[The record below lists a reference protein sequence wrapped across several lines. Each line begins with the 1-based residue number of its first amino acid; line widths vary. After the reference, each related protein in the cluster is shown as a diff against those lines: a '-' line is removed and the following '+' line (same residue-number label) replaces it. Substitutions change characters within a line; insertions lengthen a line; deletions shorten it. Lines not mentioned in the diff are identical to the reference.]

1 MHISSETLSAKFHTF
16 ESSVKSAI
24 KNLFASLHSISD
36 IKMTNNKPATAK
48 PERLPVSFIPRNL
61 ALDDDISPSKQ
72 TPRFHGY
79 TNNFRNTGE
88 EALLLHGSKSG
99 KFTVGNLAQPIME
112 NGKYTMSGDRP
123 RCRLDDSQSQN
134 LTARELVDYLKEKS
148 REENNIEI
156 DLTKNSGPIHLISC
170 FGKQK
175 AAQDLADATGRPVIA
190 YSNQEVVCKDLMTIR
205 RIEFT
210 VDSNFKHNWD
220 PRKLISGKEY
230 HTATPKT
237 FHPTNNSVK

>member
-1 MHISSETLSAKFHTF
+1 MHISSEILSAKFHAF

-24 KNLFASLHSISD
+24 KNLFASLHSVSD
-36 IKMTNNKPATAK
+36 IKMSGHKPAAGHK
-48 PERLPVSFIPRNL
+48 KLPGSFVARNL
-61 ALDDDISPSKQ
+61 ALDDDLNPSNQ

-99 KFTVGNLAQPIME
+99 KFTVGNLAQPIIE
-112 NGKYTMSGDRP
+112 NGTYTKVGNRP
-123 RCRLDDSQSQN
+123 RCRLDESQSQN
-134 LTARELVDYLKEKS
+134 LTAREFVDYLKEKS
-148 REENNIEI
+148 KEDNNIEI

-170 FGKQK
+170 YGKQK
-175 AAQDLADATGRPVIA
+175 AVQDLADVTGRPVIA

-205 RIEFT
+205 RTEFT
-210 VDSNFKHNWD
+210 VDSNFKHKWD
-220 PRKLISGKEY
+220 PRKLITGNEY

-237 FHPTNNSVK
+237 FYPKENTVK